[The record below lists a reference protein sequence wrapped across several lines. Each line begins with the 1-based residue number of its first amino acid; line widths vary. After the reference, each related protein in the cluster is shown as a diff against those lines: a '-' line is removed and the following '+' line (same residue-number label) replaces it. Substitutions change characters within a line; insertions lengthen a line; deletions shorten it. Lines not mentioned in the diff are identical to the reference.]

1 MKKAKGSEYAPRDK
15 PKKRPG
21 KHKKSLSKSEKR
33 NNKNKKYKGQGK
45 GWHCPKISYIVSMK
59 GNKMKVKE
67 ITIHDTLRQEI
78 KQLKEEARVFNAY
91 KKLILTAARSE
102 YDSEDVVEGLKFAAK
117 LIKEKNWALLEKVGG
132 TSGDLMVRGECSK
145 CGINLVG
152 KGPAPRN
159 LTLPCLIQGCT

>member
-1 MKKAKGSEYAPRDK
+1 MK
-15 PKKRPG
+15 
-21 KHKKSLSKSEKR
+21 
-33 NNKNKKYKGQGK
+33 
-45 GWHCPKISYIVSMK
+45 I
-59 GNKMKVKE
+59 KE

-78 KQLKEEARVFNAY
+78 NQLKKESRVFNCY

-102 YDSEDVVEGLKFAAK
+102 YDPKDVVEGLKFAAK
-117 LIKEKNWALLEKVGG
+117 LIKEKKWSILEKVGG

-159 LTLPCLIQGCT
+159 FTLPCLIQGCTYNTETNNMKGIQ